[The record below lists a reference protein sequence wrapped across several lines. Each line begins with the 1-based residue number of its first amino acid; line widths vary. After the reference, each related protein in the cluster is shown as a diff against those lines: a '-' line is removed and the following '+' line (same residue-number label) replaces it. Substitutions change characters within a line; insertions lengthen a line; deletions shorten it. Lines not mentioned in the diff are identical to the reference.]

1 MTIEQ
6 LDETRL
12 IISLCNED
20 MQVFSLEYE
29 SMGFDD
35 PHSRRVLKRLLSL
48 AGSRTGISVSD
59 KSLMV
64 EAMPHNEGCILLVT
78 LLPKSEQKRRTYK
91 IKKPCDCFICAF
103 DNVESFLSCTQQL
116 YQAGFLFRG
125 SKAYLLEGVYYLI
138 LTTGGYLPFKAQGLL
153 NEYASYCMSGR
164 LEAAKI
170 TEYGSPIAPSHAI
183 MQIGSAMAG

>member
-29 SMGFDD
+29 SMGFND
-35 PHSRRVLKRLLSL
+35 PHSRRVLKRLLTL

-59 KSLMV
+59 KNLMV

-78 LLPKSEQKRRTYK
+78 LIPKSGQSRRTFK
-91 IKKPCDCFICAF
+91 IKRPCDCYMAAF
-103 DNVESFLSCTQQL
+103 SDVEDFLSCIQRL
-116 YQAGFLFRG
+116 YEGGFLFRG
-125 SKAYLLEGVYYLI
+125 SKAYRYGGSYYLI
-138 LTTGGYLPFKAQGLL
+138 LSTGGHMPFKARGLL
-153 NEYASYCMSGR
+153 NEYADAVETNR

-170 TEYGSPIAPSHAI
+170 TEHGAPVAQAHAI
-183 MQIGSAMAG
+183 MQIGSALSG

>member
-1 MTIEQ
+1 M
-6 LDETRL
+6 
-12 IISLCNED
+12 
-20 MQVFSLEYE
+20 
-29 SMGFDD
+29 
-35 PHSRRVLKRLLSL
+35 
-48 AGSRTGISVSD
+48 
-59 KSLMV
+59 
-64 EAMPHNEGCILLVT
+64 
-78 LLPKSEQKRRTYK
+78 
-91 IKKPCDCFICAF
+91 
-103 DNVESFLSCTQQL
+103 ESFLSCTQQL

>member
-48 AGSRTGISVSD
+48 AGSRTGISV
-59 KSLMV
+59 
-64 EAMPHNEGCILLVT
+64 NEGCILLVT

-91 IKKPCDCFICAF
+91 IKKPCDCHICAF
-103 DNVESFLSCTQQL
+103 EGVESFLSCTQQL
-116 YQAGFLFRG
+116 YQAGFLFRS
-125 SKAYLLEGVYYLI
+125 SKAYLLDGVYYLI
-138 LTTGGYLPFKAQGLL
+138 LSTGGCLPFKAQGLL
-153 NEYASYCMSGR
+153 NEYADSCTSGR

-170 TEYGSPIAPSHAI
+170 AEYGTPIAPSHAI